1 MPIDLSLL
9 TKIAEG
15 IAGFIEYALKFKD
28 EEREKFNKALNAI
41 LTAALN
47 TRRYLAGQKQG
58 IYHEQD
64 EEARLMDLWKDA
76 SIGIHEFDK
85 DLADLCLHEAEYWS
99 DPPEWSFRE
108 INNAK
113 RILRVITGKIEQ
125 LLMDR

>member
-15 IAGFIEYALKFKD
+15 IAGFIGSALKFRAEKM
-28 EEREKFNKALNAI
+28 EKFNKALNAI
-41 LTAALN
+41 LTAALD
-47 TRRYLAGQKQG
+47 TKRYLAGQKHG
-58 IYHEQD
+58 IYHVAD
-64 EEARLMDLWKDA
+64 EEARLMNLWKDA
-76 SIGIHEFDK
+76 SIGIREFDK
-85 DLADLCLHEAEYWS
+85 DLSDLCLGEADYWA

-113 RILRVITGKIEQ
+113 RILQVIADRIK